1 MLFGNFVEAQSR
13 SLIEAIDQQ
22 EFAEDYGYSSDSDI
36 EDEEDQWSIRQCGV
50 ASHLTNSGVLGL
62 SGSPMTSSKDKIVYE
77 DHDECVRQGRVVKIP
92 DVAYVT

>member
-36 EDEEDQWSIRQCGV
+36 EDEEDQWSIQQCGV
-50 ASHLTNSGVLGL
+50 ASHSTNSGVLDL
-62 SGSPMTSSKDKIVYE
+62 SGSPTTSSKDKMVCE
-77 DHDECVRQGRVVKIP
+77 DHDECVGQGKVVKIP

>member
-13 SLIEAIDQQ
+13 SLREAIDKQ

-36 EDEEDQWSIRQCGV
+36 EDEEDKWRIRQCGV
-50 ASHLTNSGVLGL
+50 TSQGL
-62 SGSPMTSSKDKIVYE
+62 SGSTAISNKDKIVYE
-77 DHDECVRQGRVVKIP
+77 DHDECVERGKVVKIP

>member
-1 MLFGNFVEAQSR
+1 MLYGDFVEAQSR

-36 EDEEDQWSIRQCGV
+36 EDEEDQWSIQQCGV
-50 ASHLTNSGVLGL
+50 ASHSTNSGVRGL
-62 SGSPMTSSKDKIVYE
+62 SGSPATSIKDKIVYE
-77 DHDECVRQGRVVKIP
+77 DHDECVRQGKVVKIP

>member
-1 MLFGNFVEAQSR
+1 MLYGNFVEAQSR

-36 EDEEDQWSIRQCGV
+36 EDQEDQWSIQECGV
-50 ASHLTNSGVLGL
+50 ASHSTNSGVRGL
-62 SGSPMTSSKDKIVYE
+62 PGSPATSSKDKMVYE
-77 DHDECVRQGRVVKIP
+77 DHDECVRQGKVVKIP